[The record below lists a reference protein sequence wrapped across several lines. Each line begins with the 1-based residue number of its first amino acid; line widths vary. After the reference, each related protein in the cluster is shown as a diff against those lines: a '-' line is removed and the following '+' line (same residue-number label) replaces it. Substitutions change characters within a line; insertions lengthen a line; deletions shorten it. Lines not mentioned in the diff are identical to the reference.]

1 MSTTKDVT
9 PSISFLSKT
18 VSGQI
23 QSFLSMVTT
32 VGLTTL
38 ISVYFVFVYLPKK
51 EANMDKQ
58 MDDLRRNSDNMS
70 KSLDALYNLCLPQP
84 VATPRK
90 YGAKKE
96 VISDEAKKSSDE
108 EPPAI
113 EIQTKKKIPY
123 PRHDLIY
130 KKK

>member
-1 MSTTKDVT
+1 MSTTKDAA
-9 PSISFLSKT
+9 PGINFLSKT

-32 VGLTTL
+32 VGFTTL

-51 EANMDKQ
+51 EANTDKQ
-58 MDDLRRNSDNMS
+58 IEDLRKNSDNMS
-70 KSLDALYNLCLPQP
+70 KSLDALYNICVQP
-84 VATPRK
+84 VQTLPRK
-90 YGAKKE
+90 YPPKKE
-96 VISDEAKKSSDE
+96 IVSDEAKKSSDE
-108 EPPAI
+108 EPQAI

-123 PRHDLIY
+123 PRHDLMY